1 MHAKDDVGKQ
11 KLRRDPSAR
20 FLPADFDGESSRGQ
34 NPGADSLRI
43 LKRAG
48 FIAVV
53 CVTLLAVL
61 RSVHGAEPDLG
72 ELDKIALEE
81 LKKSNTP
88 GAAIAIVSGDRL
100 VYEKGVGAA
109 DIETGG
115 PVTPAMLF
123 RAGSITKM
131 LTAAVLVGLANEGK
145 IALDASLEKAVPGL
159 APRLARVTADQ
170 LLSHTAGLIDPART
184 CCAQEESALATEVR
198 AARDEDYFFT
208 QPGKVFSYSNTGYIV
223 SGFLIEHLTGELY
236 ADAMQHRLFGPL
248 GMKRTAFR
256 PTVNM
261 TWPLSQGHEA
271 EGQARPT
278 VVRPA
283 VNNTGDW
290 PAGFAYTTVGDLSRW
305 AIALMNRGKIDGRQV
320 LAPDLLETLTK
331 PRVEV
336 PFDWDDPKGFL
347 EGAKYG
353 YGFFVQE
360 HRGVQAV
367 FHGGTINGFG
377 ALIVLAP
384 EKRFAVVALANK
396 TGTVL
401 GQTVEKAMELF
412 LPLQP
417 ATPAASRK
425 EMPLTLSEMEEIA
438 GTYRNG
444 LLRIDLFI
452 RDEKLIRKEFY
463 PTTVGE
469 GPGRQIET
477 AVKKI
482 GPDRFAFT
490 PPGENTVIEFTIM
503 RDGKGLPEYLHSALE
518 AARKMPSPESEGK

>member
-1 MHAKDDVGKQ
+1 M
-11 KLRRDPSAR
+11 
-20 FLPADFDGESSRGQ
+20 
-34 NPGADSLRI
+34 
-43 LKRAG
+43 
-48 FIAVV
+48 
-53 CVTLLAVL
+53 
-61 RSVHGAEPDLG
+61 HGAGPNLG
-72 ELDKIALEE
+72 ELEKVALEE

-88 GAAIAIVSGDRL
+88 GAAIAIVTGDRL
-100 VYEKGVGAA
+100 VFEKGLGVA
-109 DIETGG
+109 DIETMT

-131 LTAAVLVGLANEGK
+131 LTAAVLVGLADEGK
-145 IALDASLEKAVPGL
+145 IALDAPLEKAVPGL
-159 APRLARVTADQ
+159 APRLSRVTADQ

-198 AARDEDYFFT
+198 AYRDEDYFFT
-208 QPGKVFSYSNTGYIV
+208 EAGKVFSYSNTGYIV
-223 SGFLIEHLTGELY
+223 SGFLIEQLSGELY

-261 TWPLSQGHEA
+261 TWPMSQGHEA
-271 EGQARPT
+271 EGRARST
-278 VVRPA
+278 LVRPA

-290 PAGFAYTTVGDLSRW
+290 PAGFAYTTVGDLSRL

-320 LAPDLLETLTK
+320 LAPDLLETLAQ

-336 PFDWDDPKGFL
+336 PFDWDIPKGFM
-347 EGAKYG
+347 EGAQYG
-353 YGFFVQE
+353 YGSFVQE

-377 ALIVLAP
+377 AFIVLVP

-401 GQTVEKAMELF
+401 GQTIEKAMELF

-417 ATPAASRK
+417 GTPAASRP
-425 EMPLTLSEMEEIA
+425 EMPLTQPEMEEIA

-444 LLRIDLFI
+444 LLRIDLFV
-452 RDEKLIRKEFY
+452 REGQLIRKEFY

-482 GPDRFAFT
+482 GRDRFAFT
-490 PPGENTVIEFTIM
+490 PPGEDSTAIEFTIM
-503 RDGKGLPEYLHSALE
+503 RDGEGRPEYLHGALE
-518 AARKMPSPESEGK
+518 AARRMPSSKSERE